1 MIIVICYFIYCYFL
15 SLLHF
20 FGNGSLN
27 FVREDSEEQSETFRA
42 LIHSE
47 MWMS

>member
-1 MIIVICYFIYCYFL
+1 MVISYFIYYYFL
-15 SLLHF
+15 LLLYF

-47 MWMS
+47 MWRS